1 LVALP
6 YFSGFIRMHN
16 PEQHN
21 AELEEATRNLITD
34 VVPNFAPELAKL
46 IAEVRH
52 RMTRSSTL
60 MLNSQV

>member
-1 LVALP
+1 MVALP

-21 AELEEATRNLITD
+21 AELEEATRNLITN

-52 RMTRSSTL
+52 RMPRSSTL
-60 MLNSQV
+60 MLDSQV